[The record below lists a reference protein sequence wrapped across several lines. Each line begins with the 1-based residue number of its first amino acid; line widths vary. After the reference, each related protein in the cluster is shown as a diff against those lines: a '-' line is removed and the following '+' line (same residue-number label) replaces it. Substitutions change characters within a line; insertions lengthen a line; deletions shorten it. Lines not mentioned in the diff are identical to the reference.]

1 MKHAPKNKARAV
13 QPGRSPKK
21 EACPICRVPFTPG
34 VGLASH
40 IRFKHGKAPQ
50 AAPVASNKALPRE
63 AGIQLLPIID
73 AETHLQTAIEQ
84 LTARQSQI
92 DQDLGRMEGL
102 QTEKRDVSKR
112 IEALT
117 TARKAFAQE
126 SMAASG

>member
-1 MKHAPKNKARAV
+1 MKQPKQNKARAT
-13 QPGRSPKK
+13 QSARSKK

-63 AGIQLLPIID
+63 AGIQVLPIID

-84 LTARQSQI
+84 LTARKSQI
-92 DQDLGRMEGL
+92 DHELGRMDALREEGAGIG
-102 QTEKRDVSKR
+102 KR

-126 SMAASG
+126 SMVASG